1 MREARVLGYEYG
13 MLFREAAVVH
23 WALGTMLEAKGS
35 GGNGR
40 LVG

>member
-1 MREARVLGYEYG
+1 MPEVRDLGYEYG
-13 MLFREAAVVH
+13 MLFRDAVMVH
-23 WALGTMLEAKGS
+23 WALGTMLKAKGS